1 MVQKALAILLIL
13 SWIVFSGVDM
23 FEDLDF
29 ESHSGPSVS
38 SSPHTAKP
46 VKLANDNVELAN
58 HTFIYLKKLSRRM
71 DLESTAHTTPVD
83 ASLDSRALRS
93 HKDNCVFLI

>member
-58 HTFIYLKKLSRRM
+58 HTFIYLKKFSRRM
-71 DLESTAHTTPVD
+71 DLESTAHTTLVD
-83 ASLDSRALRS
+83 ESLDSRALRS

>member
-1 MVQKALAILLIL
+1 MAQKALAILLIL

-23 FEDLDF
+23 LEDLDF
-29 ESHSGPSVS
+29 ESPSSPSAS

-71 DLESTAHTTPVD
+71 DLESTAHTTLAD